1 MAGKLGPGFHSLVR
15 QCSRPVLAVPAVSSL
30 SRAAL
35 AYDGS
40 AKSDE
45 ALYVA
50 AYLAGKWELPLAVI
64 TVAEQGRVP
73 LDIADKAQDYLTGHG
88 VTPEVFRLTGSVGL
102 TILQTARD
110 FEADMIILG
119 GYGYQPMLE
128 VMLGS
133 AVDTLLR
140 GSEVP
145 LLICR

>member
-1 MAGKLGPGFHSLVR
+1 MRL
-15 QCSRPVLAVPAVSSL
+15 CSRPVLAVPAVTSL

-40 AKSDE
+40 AKSNE

-50 AYLAGKWELPLAVI
+50 THLAGKWKLPLAVV
-64 TVAEQGRVP
+64 TVAEPGPVP
-73 LDIADKAQDYLTGHG
+73 LEIADEARSIWQRTASC
-88 VTPEVFRLTGSVGL
+88 VAGL
-102 TILQTARD
+102 SEPVLGLSILGAARD
-110 FEADMIILG
+110 FEADVIILG
-119 GYGYQPMLE
+119 GYGYRPMLE

-140 GSEVP
+140 ASEVP